1 MKTGLTHVIFFFYN
15 KTCKQTDVVLAEAK
29 KYFVSE

>member
-1 MKTGLTHVIFFFYN
+1 MKTGLTHVIFFYN
-15 KTCKQTDVVLAEAK
+15 KTCKQTDVVLAQAK